1 MKLTVGVKLKRV
13 LIMAVGGAG
22 MNIAEVTQKTLSTKT
37 KTIAVNTDYE
47 SLNRTDFEET
57 LLLSSEIDGEKSY
70 IKNCIDSSHM
80 KLKDFLQD
88 ADVLVLVTGLGG
100 RTGTEAIYR
109 IATLAISMGITVIAA
124 VTLPFKFEG
133 DRREIA
139 VDMLSK
145 LRNLN
150 CFSVLC
156 HDNEA
161 DLKGSRNR
169 SVADVF
175 KRTSTEIS
183 TEIQETLRL
192 VPNGF
197 GIGQDIRGKWYTM

>member
-1 MKLTVGVKLKRV
+1 MQLTVGVKLKRII
-13 LIMAVGGAG
+13 IMAVGGAG
-22 MNIAEVTQKTLSTKT
+22 MNIAEVTQKTLNTKT

-47 SLNRTDFEET
+47 SLSRTDFEET

-70 IKNCIDSSHM
+70 IKNCIDYSHM
-80 KLKDFLQD
+80 QLKDFIQD

-150 CFSVLC
+150 CFSVLY

-161 DLKGSRNR
+161 YLKGSRNR
-169 SVADVF
+169 SLTDVF
-175 KRTSTEIS
+175 DQISIGIS
-183 TEIQETLRL
+183 TEIKESLEAILAELDT
-192 VPNGF
+192 
-197 GIGQDIRGKWYTM
+197 

>member
-1 MKLTVGVKLKRV
+1 
-13 LIMAVGGAG
+13 MAIGGAG
-22 MNIAEVTQKTLSTKT
+22 MNIAAVTQKILSTKT
-37 KTIAVNTDYE
+37 KTIAVNTDYG

-80 KLKDFLQD
+80 KLKGFIQD
-88 ADVLVLVTGLGG
+88 ADVLVLITGLGG

-124 VTLPFKFEG
+124 VTLPFKCEG
-133 DRREIA
+133 GRREIA
-139 VDMLSK
+139 VNMLTK
-145 LRNLN
+145 LRSLN

-161 DLKGSRNR
+161 DFKGPRNR
-169 SVADVF
+169 SLTEVF
-175 KRTSTEIS
+175 EQTSIGIS
-183 TEIQETLRL
+183 IEIQETLRL

-197 GIGQDIRGKWYTM
+197 AIGKFIREIVRNVKP